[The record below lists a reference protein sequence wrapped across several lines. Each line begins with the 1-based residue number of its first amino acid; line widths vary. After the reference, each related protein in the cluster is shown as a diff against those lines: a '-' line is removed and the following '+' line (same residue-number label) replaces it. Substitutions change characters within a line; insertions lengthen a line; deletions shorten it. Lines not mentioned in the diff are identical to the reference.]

1 MEEHNID
8 TPDYLIVPFYLDTTA
23 YPQYL
28 NSGLSA
34 LRRLSKTWIS
44 CPAYTENKS
53 HTQISTIYTLVDTRE
68 RHSAYTLHFFHH
80 IGMIGPLALRGH
92 EPWGQESFHI
102 RHVLTARYVADYDND
117 NPTDTRKRNIPLS
130 SEVLDIDIMT
140 EGILLAEAHTRA
152 RIGAILFKTLAIAEK
167 KDGMTQEKVS
177 SSSTQSAQSVLLQYA
192 THMMMPSGLFNKK
205 RDLVSGRT
213 DYSLWYGG
221 PSEMEVDFVVSEAG
235 ILGGLSI

>member
-1 MEEHNID
+1 
-8 TPDYLIVPFYLDTTA
+8 
-23 YPQYL
+23 
-28 NSGLSA
+28 
-34 LRRLSKTWIS
+34 
-44 CPAYTENKS
+44 
-53 HTQISTIYTLVDTRE
+53 
-68 RHSAYTLHFFHH
+68 
-80 IGMIGPLALRGH
+80 MIGPLALRGH

-213 DYSLWYGG
+213 DYSLWSKRQGKG
-221 PSEMEVDFVVSEAG
+221 NEVEFTLWNTKESNVTDKMIKRYSDLAETESQART
-235 ILGGLSI
+235 S